1 MMENIKE
8 VDKIQLE
15 YDLYETVEVDTLGR
29 MVNILFGNLEEVDV
43 SRSYIELEKKRNHR
57 RRIISGVLGK
67 HAGRFGYLDPYYY
80 VMDDMYL
87 ERKSRALDKYYDQ
100 LNDIHHEINYDNFQ
114 ELFRLMS
121 FTGRKAREYRIG
133 IDKEREV
140 LKKHAMGEDI
150 ADTVPLDDGK
160 KFGEW
165 FGGALVEASRYE
177 RVEKVKK

>member
-1 MMENIKE
+1 MENIKE

-15 YDLYETVEVDTLGR
+15 YDLYETGEVDTVGR
-29 MVNILFGNLEEVDV
+29 MINILFGNLEEVDV
-43 SRSYIELEKKRNHR
+43 SRSYIELEKKRNRR
-57 RRIISGVLGK
+57 RRIISDVLGK
-67 HAGRFGYLDPYYY
+67 HAERFGYLDPYYY

-87 ERKSRALDKYYDQ
+87 DRKSRVLDRYYEQ
-100 LNDIHHEINYDNFQ
+100 LNDIHHEIDDDNFQ

-140 LKKHAMGEDI
+140 LKKHAMGEDV
-150 ADTVPLDDGK
+150 ADTVSLDDGK

-165 FGGALVEASRYE
+165 FGGALAEASHYE